1 MLASWL
7 WCHRR
12 KIFGVMH
19 HIRQT
24 LTNGWC
30 ISRQIR
36 DVHFFSD
43 TPVSM
48 RYSEQD
54 IEQ

>member
-7 WCHRR
+7 WCHHP
-12 KIFGVMH
+12 KIFCVTH
-19 HIRQT
+19 HIRQA
-24 LTNGWC
+24 
-30 ISRQIR
+30 RQMDGAYLDKFMMYI
-36 DVHFFSD
+36 FSD
-43 TPVSM
+43 TPVSL